1 MFSSVLSGGINGMDS
16 YIVHVEVD
24 TSHGLPEFR
33 MVGLLGS
40 EVRESRDR
48 VHVALK
54 NCGIHIPPLCINVNI
69 SPADIR
75 KDGTGFDLPIAVGM
89 LASLESIPQEN
100 LNDTFIVGELGLS
113 GEIKPVKGILPLT
126 ASAREYGMKRCIVPF
141 ENAAEGAVIDGI
153 DVIVV
158 KDLTQVLEYL
168 MSGAEV
174 CDDIIAPTR
183 FDMSSLNCDHES
195 QEVDFADINGQ
206 EAVKRASEISAAGF
220 HHFLMVG
227 PPGSGKTM
235 IAKRLPTI
243 MPPLSLE
250 ESLEVSSIYSVAGM
264 LPADAPLIVQR
275 PFLSPHHTITEPALT
290 GGGRI
295 PKPGIISLSH
305 RGVLFLDELPEFSRR
320 TLDLLRQPLEDREIH
335 IARSYGSYTFP
346 ADFLM
351 AAAMNPCPCGYFP
364 DRNLCHCDEHEVHKY
379 LSRVS
384 GPILDR
390 VDICVE
396 APRVKLEELNAD
408 TANETSAQIRAR
420 VMAARER
427 QELRF
432 RGTSVKFNSEMNPA
446 EVRRFCRLD
455 HAGDKLIEESF
466 KALGLSARAYH
477 RTLKVARTIADVD
490 GSDEIREIHIAE
502 AVSYRMNDMKY
513 WNA

>member
-1 MFSSVLSGGINGMDS
+1 MNS
-16 YIVHVEVD
+16 YLVNVEVD

-48 VHVALK
+48 VHVAIR
-54 NCGIHIPPLCINVNI
+54 NSGIRIPPLCINVNI

-75 KDGTGFDLPIAVGM
+75 KEGTGFDLPIAVGI
-89 LASLESIPQEN
+89 LASLENIPQDH
-100 LNDTFIVGELGLS
+100 LDGTLIIGELGLN
-113 GEIKPVKGILPLT
+113 GEVKPVKGILPLVK
-126 ASAREYGMKRCIVPF
+126 SAHENNIQRCIVPD

-153 DVIVV
+153 DVVGV
-158 KDLTQVLEYL
+158 KNLTQIYEYL
-168 MSGAEV
+168 VSEPEIR
-174 CDDIIAPTR
+174 DDIIKPARTDTSLL
-183 FDMSSLNCDHES
+183 FDREKRQD
-195 QEVDFADINGQ
+195 VDFADINGQ
-206 EAVKRASEISAAGF
+206 ASVKRAAEISAAGF

-235 IAKRLPTI
+235 IAKRIMTI
-243 MPPLSLE
+243 MPPLSLD

-264 LPADAPLIVQR
+264 LSPDAPLIVQR
-275 PFLSPHHTITEPALT
+275 PFLSPHHTITESALT
-290 GGGRI
+290 GGGHI
-295 PKPGIISLSH
+295 PRPGVISLAH

-335 IARSYGSYTFP
+335 IARAYGSYTFP
-346 ADFLM
+346 ADFLL

-364 DRNLCHCDEHEVHKY
+364 DRNLCRCSEHEIHKY

-396 APRVKLEELNAD
+396 APRVKLDELNAK
-408 TANETSAQIRAR
+408 TVNETSAEIRAR

-427 QELRF
+427 QESRF
-432 RGTSVKFNSEMNPA
+432 RDSGVKFNSEMNPS
-446 EVRRFCRLD
+446 EVRRFCKLD
-455 HAGDKLIEESF
+455 SAGERLIEESF
-466 KALGLSARAYH
+466 KSLGLSARAYH

-490 GSDEIREIHIAE
+490 GSDDIREVHLAE

-513 WNA
+513 WST

>member
-1 MFSSVLSGGINGMDS
+1 MFSSVLSGGISGMNS
-16 YIVHVEVD
+16 YLVNVEVD

-54 NCGIHIPPLCINVNI
+54 NSGIRIPPLCINVNI

-75 KDGTGFDLPIAVGM
+75 KDGTGFDLPIAVGI
-89 LASLESIPQEN
+89 LASLENIPQDH
-100 LNDTFIVGELGLS
+100 LDGTLIIGELGLS
-113 GEIKPVKGILPLT
+113 GEVKPVKGILPLVK
-126 ASAREYGMKRCIVPF
+126 SAHENNIQRCIVPD

-153 DVIVV
+153 DVVGV
-158 KDLTQVLEYL
+158 KNLTQIYEYL
-168 MSGAEV
+168 VSEQEIR
-174 CDDIIAPTR
+174 DDIIKPAKINTSLL
-183 FDMSSLNCDHES
+183 FDIEKRQD
-195 QEVDFADINGQ
+195 VDFADINGQ
-206 EAVKRASEISAAGF
+206 ASVKRAAEISAAGF

-235 IAKRLPTI
+235 IAKRIMTI
-243 MPPLSLE
+243 MPPLSLS

-264 LPADAPLIVQR
+264 LPPDAPLIVQR
-275 PFLSPHHTITEPALT
+275 PFLSPHHTITESALT
-290 GGGRI
+290 GGGHI
-295 PKPGIISLSH
+295 PRPGIISLAH

-335 IARSYGSYTFP
+335 IARAYGSYTFP

-351 AAAMNPCPCGYFP
+351 AAAMNPCPCGYYP
-364 DRNLCHCDEHEVHKY
+364 DRNLCRCGENEIHKY

-396 APRVKLEELNAD
+396 APRVRLDELNAK
-408 TANETSAQIRAR
+408 TMNETSAQIRAR

-427 QELRF
+427 QESRF
-432 RGTSVKFNSEMNPA
+432 RDSDVKFNSEMNPS
-446 EVRRFCRLD
+446 EVRRFCKLD
-455 HAGDKLIEESF
+455 AAGERLIEESF
-466 KALGLSARAYH
+466 KSLGLSARAYH

-490 GSDEIREIHIAE
+490 GSDDIREVHLAE

-513 WNA
+513 WST